1 MLELQDISVSFNH
14 IQILNNINLSVQAGR
29 LVSLIG
35 PSGCGKTTLLK
46 TINALVPIQSGSIT
60 VDGKTNWQLSQLRK
74 FVAYVIQQESL
85 FPHLPVW
92 KNIALPGKIQNNLDL
107 VTDEKIKSIL
117 EDLHLDPNDVWN
129 KLPAQL
135 SGGQKQR
142 VALARAL
149 IMQPKVLL
157 LDEPFSALDPVTKR
171 SLQETL
177 KDLHKKHSTT
187 IVMVTHDI
195 HEAFMLSEYIFFL
208 SEGSIIQQGSPRSF
222 IEETDNPLVQSFI
235 ESQRYEY

>member
-1 MLELQDISVSFNH
+1 MLELQDISVRFNH
-14 IQILNNINLSVQAGR
+14 IQILNNISLSVQAGR

-60 VDGKTNWQLSQLRK
+60 VDGKKNWQLSQLRK

-92 KNIALPGKIQNNLDL
+92 KNIALPGIIQNSLDR

-195 HEAFMLSEYIFFL
+195 HEAFMLSEHIFFL
-208 SEGSIIQQGSPRSF
+208 NEGSMIQQGSPRSF
-222 IEETDNPLVQSFI
+222 LENTGNPLVQSFI
-235 ESQRYEY
+235 ESQRYDY